1 MKTKYSLSFLIIFCL
16 SVFAYSNTSQ
26 QVEKKRKVK
35 VLLAGD
41 STMQDVDHSRSLDW
55 GWGQVLPCYFDD
67 TIEIINFARG
77 GRSTRS
83 FTEEGRW
90 DKLIAEA
97 GSGDYVFI
105 QFGHNDAAE
114 NKPERYT
121 PVNQY
126 REYLVKFVTESREK
140 GATPILVTPVTRR
153 KFKDGKLI
161 GGHGDYTVAVKEI
174 AKDMNVL
181 MIDLEAKS
189 MDLVT
194 SFGEEKSKE
203 IYMHLEPGVYELA
216 PEGKTDN
223 THFSRYGA
231 YKMAGL
237 IVGGINELKLEALQ
251 KALLSR

>member
-1 MKTKYSLSFLIIFCL
+1 MKIKYSLSFLIIFCL
-16 SVFAYSNTSQ
+16 SFLSYSNTSQ
-26 QVEKKRKVK
+26 QAEKNRKVK

-41 STMQDVDHSRSLDW
+41 STMQDVDHSKNLDW
-55 GWGQVLPCYFDD
+55 GWGQLLPCYFDD
-67 TIEIINFARG
+67 SIEIINFAKG

-97 GSGDYVFI
+97 GNGDYVFI

-121 PVNQY
+121 PIDQY
-126 REYLVKFVTESREK
+126 RKYLEKFITESREK
-140 GATPILVTPVTRR
+140 GTTPILVTPVTRR

-161 GGHGDYTVAVKEI
+161 GGHGEYTATVKSV

-189 MDLVT
+189 SALVL

-203 IYMHLEPGVYELA
+203 IYMHLEPGIYELA

-231 YKMAGL
+231 YKIAGL
-237 IVGGINELKLEALQ
+237 IIEGINELKLEALQ
-251 KALLSR
+251 KAFLSR